1 MYILIVG
8 GGEIGYH
15 LARTLLGDS
24 NHIGLVEGNAERCQ
38 QLAEQLDITVVK
50 GDGSDLDVLREAGA
64 EEAQYVVAVT
74 GRDADN
80 LVICQLAK
88 RYFRVPLTIARV
100 NDPRNQTVFK
110 SLGVDATVSSTALA
124 AQVIQNALPLNGL
137 RIFSIFQQGEVEFTE
152 AELKEGSPVAGLPV
166 SRLQLPEEC
175 VLIAVIRD
183 GRIDLPRGGTVLQA
197 GDRVFA
203 LARRQKVE
211 ALEKALLGGAR

>member
-8 GGEIGYH
+8 GGQIGYY
-15 LARTLLGDS
+15 LAKTLLQD
-24 NHIGLVEGNAERCQ
+24 GNQVGIAECDPQRCRA
-38 QLAEQLDITVVK
+38 LAEKLDITVVN
-50 GDGSDLDVLREAGA
+50 GDGTDINVLRDAGA

-74 GRDADN
+74 GQDQNN

-88 RYFRVPLTIARV
+88 RYFRAPLTIARV
-100 NDPRNQTVFK
+100 NNPKNESIFK

-137 RIFSIFQQGEVEFTE
+137 RIFSIFQQGEVEITE
-152 AELKEGSPVAGLPV
+152 AELKEDSPVAGLPV
-166 SRLQLPEEC
+166 SRLQLPAEC

-203 LARRQKVE
+203 LARRQEVE
-211 ALEKALLGGAR
+211 ALETALLGGPR